1 MYLSAPLAAVQVS
14 VGDVVV
20 VSLFAGAVRLNEPG
34 ALQAGTAVVKVKQLV
49 ERTPLHVGAV
59 DRFAT
64 TFHSYVAPAA
74 SGGGLKLVVVD
85 VAGDAVPVQPP
96 WPDLER

>member
-1 MYLSAPLAAVQVS
+1 MSAPLAAVQVS

-20 VSLFAGAVRLNEPG
+20 VSLFGGAVRLNEPG
-34 ALQAGTAVVKVKQLV
+34 ALQAGAAVVKVKQLV
-49 ERTPLHVGAV
+49 ERTPLQFVF

-85 VAGDAVPVQPP
+85 VAGVAVPVQPP
-96 WPDLER
+96 APDLER